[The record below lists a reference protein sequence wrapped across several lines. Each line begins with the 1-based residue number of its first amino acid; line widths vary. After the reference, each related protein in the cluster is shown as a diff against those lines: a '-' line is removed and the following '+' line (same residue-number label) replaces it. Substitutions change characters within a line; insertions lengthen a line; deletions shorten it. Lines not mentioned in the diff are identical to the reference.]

1 MGYPY
6 FFASFIRL
14 RFSSRMRSRFPL
26 TKRKFI
32 PLAMAQRTRSHFQ
45 SFSFYFFASFIRL
58 RFSSRMRSSTVF
70 TALSTSAL
78 GMRASSTLHA

>member
-1 MGYPY
+1 MGYP
-6 FFASFIRL
+6 
-14 RFSSRMRSRFPL
+14 
-26 TKRKFI
+26 
-32 PLAMAQRTRSHFQ
+32 
-45 SFSFYFFASFIRL
+45 YFFASFIRL